1 MAITY
6 PLDLPTSIGMEA
18 ISLRSV
24 TAVGMTE
31 SPFTFRQQVVR
42 HQGERWEA
50 SIKIPPV
57 KSDLADPWVNFL
69 IKLRGQWGI
78 FLMGDPLKDPWV
90 NFLIKLRG
98 QWGIFLMGDP
108 LKVTPSGT
116 ASTTPGTPVV
126 NGAGQTGDEL
136 SIDGLPVSE
145 TGYLLAGDYIQL
157 GTGSSANL
165 YRVLSDVNTNVSG
178 EATLDIFPKV
188 VTATTDNDVVT
199 VSNPSGRFRLA
210 KNVSEWEINSVTTSG
225 IQFEA
230 MGVVP

>member
-57 KSDLADPWVNFL
+57 KSDLA
-69 IKLRGQWGI
+69 
-78 FLMGDPLKDPWV
+78 DPWV

-165 YRVLSDVNTNVSG
+165 YRVLSDVNTNGSG
-178 EATLDIFPKV
+178 EATLDVFPKV
-188 VTATTDNDVVT
+188 VTATTDNAVVT
-199 VSNPSGRFRLA
+199 VSNPRGRFRLA
-210 KNVSEWEINSVTTSG
+210 KNVSEWEINSVTTYG

>member
-6 PLDLPTSIGMEA
+6 PLDLPTSIGMES
-18 ISLRSV
+18 IILRSV

-50 SIKIPPV
+50 SIRIPPI

-78 FLMGDPLKDPWV
+78 FLLGDPLKA
-90 NFLIKLRG
+90 
-98 QWGIFLMGDP
+98 
-108 LKVTPSGT
+108 TPSGT

-136 SIDGLPVSE
+136 LIDGLPVSE

-157 GTGSSANL
+157 GTGASANL
-165 YRVLSDVNTNVSG
+165 YRVLSDVNTNGSG
-178 EATLDIFPKV
+178 EATLDVFPKV
-188 VTATTDNDVVT
+188 VTATTDNATVT
-199 VSNPSGRFRLA
+199 VSNPRGRFRLS
-210 KNVSEWEINSVTTSG
+210 KNVSEWEINSVTTYG